1 MVNAILRVRCP
12 DRTGIIAALSD
23 FVFRHG
29 GNILDLD
36 QHSEPDTQRFFMRLV
51 WSLERFTLDADGIR
65 MGLEVFAR
73 SLGLYWEL
81 DFDDA
86 RDRVAIFCSKDAHCL
101 YDLLLRQRLGEL
113 AGEVVLVLSN
123 HPDNRPAAEYFNL
136 PFEVV
141 PVRRDDRAAAEARQ
155 QELLERH
162 GINLVVLA
170 RYMQIFS
177 PEFVTRWAG
186 RVINIHHSFLPA
198 FAGARPYHQ
207 AQARGVKL
215 IGATAHYATA
225 DLDEG
230 PIIEQDVTRVTH
242 RDTAADMIRKGRD
255 LERQVLAR
263 AVRLHLE
270 RRVLVE
276 GNRTIVFG

>member
-1 MVNAILRVRCP
+1 MSNAILRVRCP

-36 QHSEPDTQRFFMRLV
+36 QHTEPESGRFFMRLV
-51 WSLERFTLDADGIR
+51 WSVQRFNLDAEGIR
-65 MGLEVFAR
+65 LGLEVLAR
-73 SLGLYWEL
+73 GFGLHWEL
-81 DFDDA
+81 NFDDA
-86 RDRVAIFCSKDAHCL
+86 RDRVAVFCSKHPHCL

-113 AGEVVLVLSN
+113 AGDIVLVVSN
-123 HPDNRPAAEYFNL
+123 HPDARPAAEYFGL
-136 PFEVV
+136 PFVVV
-141 PVRRDDRAAAEARQ
+141 PVEAESKGQAEARQ
-155 QELLERH
+155 QALLEEHR
-162 GINLVVLA
+162 INLVVLA
-170 RYMQIFS
+170 RYMQILS
-177 PEFVTRWAG
+177 QEFVERWAG

-242 RDTAADMIRKGRD
+242 RDTVDDLVRKGRD

-263 AVRLHLE
+263 AVRLHLDC
-270 RRVLVE
+270 RVLVE

>member
-1 MVNAILRVRCP
+1 MTNAILRVRCP
-12 DRTGIIAALSD
+12 DRRGIIAALSD

-36 QHSEPDTQRFFMRLV
+36 QHTEPESGRFFMRLV
-51 WSLERFTLDADGIR
+51 WSVESFNLDAEGIR
-65 MGLEVFAR
+65 LALQVLAR
-73 SLGLYWEL
+73 SFGLHWEL
-81 DFDDA
+81 NFEHE
-86 RDRVAIFCSKDAHCL
+86 RDRVAIFCSKQPHCL
-101 YDLLLRQRLGEL
+101 YDLLMRQRLGEL
-113 AGEVVLVLSN
+113 AGDIVLVVSN
-123 HPDNRPAAEYFNL
+123 HPDAQPAAEYFGL
-136 PFEVV
+136 PFAVV
-141 PVRRDDRAAAEARQ
+141 PVTAETKEQAETRQ
-155 QELLERH
+155 QALLQEHR
-162 GINLVVLA
+162 IDLVVLA
-170 RYMQIFS
+170 RYMQILS
-177 PEFVTRWAG
+177 PAFVQRWPA

-242 RDTAADMIRKGRD
+242 RDTVEDMVRKGRD

-263 AVRLHLE
+263 AVRLHLD

-276 GNRTIVFG
+276 GTRTIVFG

>member
-1 MVNAILRVRCP
+1 MNNAILRVRCT

-36 QHSEPDTQRFFMRLV
+36 QHSEPESGLFFMRLV
-51 WSLERFTLDADGIR
+51 WSVENFNLDTDGIR
-65 MGLEVFAR
+65 LGLEVLAR
-73 SLGLYWEL
+73 GFGLDWEL
-81 DFDDA
+81 NFEHA
-86 RDRVAIFCSKDAHCL
+86 RDRVAIFCSKQPHCL

-113 AGEVVLVLSN
+113 AGDIVLVVSN
-123 HPDNRPAAEYFNL
+123 HPDARPAAEYFGL
-136 PFEVV
+136 PFVVV
-141 PVRRDDRAAAEARQ
+141 PITPETKEQAETRQ
-155 QELLERH
+155 QELLKEH

-170 RYMQIFS
+170 RYMQILS
-177 PEFVTRWAG
+177 PAFVENWSG

-225 DLDEG
+225 ELDEG

-242 RDTAADMIRKGRD
+242 RDTVDDMVRKGRD

-263 AVRLHLE
+263 AVRLHLD
-270 RRVLVE
+270 RRVLIE
-276 GNRTIVFG
+276 GKRTIVFG

>member
-1 MVNAILRVRCP
+1 MSNAILRVRCA

-36 QHSEPDTQRFFMRLV
+36 QHSEPESGLFLMRLV
-51 WSLERFTLDADGIR
+51 WSVERFNLDADGIR
-65 MGLEVFAR
+65 LGLEVLAR
-73 SLGLYWEL
+73 GFGLDWEL
-81 DFDDA
+81 NFDDQ
-86 RDRVAIFCSKDAHCL
+86 RDRVAIFCSKHPHCL

-113 AGEVVLVLSN
+113 AGDIVLVLSN
-123 HPDNRPAAEYFNL
+123 HPDARSAAEYFGL
-136 PFEVV
+136 PFVVV
-141 PVRRDDRAAAEARQ
+141 PVTAKTKEPAESRQ
-155 QELLERH
+155 QELLKEY
-162 GINLVVLA
+162 GISLVVLA
-170 RYMQIFS
+170 RYMQILS
-177 PEFVTRWAG
+177 PKFVENWSG

-207 AQARGVKL
+207 AQERGVKL

-242 RDTAADMIRKGRD
+242 RDTVDDMARKGRD

-263 AVRLHLE
+263 AVRLHLD
-270 RRVLVE
+270 RRVLIE
-276 GNRTIVFG
+276 GKRTIVFG

>member
-1 MVNAILRVRCP
+1 MSNAILRARCT

-36 QHSEPDTQRFFMRLV
+36 QHSEPESGRFFMRLV
-51 WSLERFTLDADGIR
+51 WSVDNFNLDADGIR
-65 MGLEVFAR
+65 LGLEVLAR
-73 SLGLYWEL
+73 GYGLVWEL
-81 DFDDA
+81 NFEHI
-86 RDRVAIFCSKDAHCL
+86 RDRVAIFCSKQPHCL

-113 AGEVVLVLSN
+113 AGDIVVVVSN
-123 HPDNRPAAEYFNL
+123 HPDARPAAEYFGL
-136 PFEVV
+136 PFVVV
-141 PVRRDDRAAAEARQ
+141 PVTPETKEQAEARQ
-155 QELLERH
+155 LELLKEH
-162 GINLVVLA
+162 DINLVVLA
-170 RYMQIFS
+170 RYMQILS
-177 PEFVTRWAG
+177 RAFVERWSG

-242 RDTAADMIRKGRD
+242 RDTVDDMVRKGRD

-263 AVRLHLE
+263 AVRLHLD
-270 RRVLVE
+270 RRVLIE
-276 GNRTIVFG
+276 GKRTIVFG